1 MSNLY
6 IGVLIKGSVF
16 GYKSKMV
23 SMKNSCE
30 HKVDDGDKFCR
41 ECGQKLILY
50 ETHHYLESNILGF
63 DANSYKFMENEYEY
77 MQNAKGSFATEY
89 FIVVASIEDESN
101 TADYIKALKTSK
113 LIEEKIKKDGYDA
126 SSKITKYVNWRE
138 RE

>member
-1 MSNLY
+1 
-6 IGVLIKGSVF
+6 
-16 GYKSKMV
+16 
-23 SMKNSCE
+23 
-30 HKVDDGDKFCR
+30 
-41 ECGQKLILY
+41 
-50 ETHHYLESNILGF
+50 
-63 DANSYKFMENEYEY
+63 MENEYEY